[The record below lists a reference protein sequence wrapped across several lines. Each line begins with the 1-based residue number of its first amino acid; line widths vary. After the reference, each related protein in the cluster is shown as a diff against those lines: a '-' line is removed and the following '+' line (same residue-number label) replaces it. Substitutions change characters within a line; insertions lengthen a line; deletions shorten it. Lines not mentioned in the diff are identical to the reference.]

1 MKKTTKF
8 KILALAGLVLIS
20 GILFSCKN
28 NPDTPEQTNPD
39 TPEQTNPAQQTP
51 DDTPTDEPGENPITF
66 TVNIPAN
73 TVSVNIDRREVTKAG
88 ETYTPIEPGDWFTIA
103 TRYIGDEA
111 EDYAQAKE
119 KSFTD
124 VYGVENGKYY
134 EYRLMIND
142 GDKETF
148 KQLGCHKAGYDG
160 AEFPSFHNNQYPKI
174 TWDSSTKKL
183 SLTNAQEILFNCQN
197 NEEVLGWVIDVS
209 YDSKDWHWSTFFAKN
224 GQTFETMD
232 DTKFNNRKK
241 GNNPLSCFSV
251 KIFISEDDYFSYQHF
266 FDIAEIN
273 AEKVATSIPGVI
285 DAPTAESVGI
295 NINVTTPPVP
305 IAQTHIYRKLSTEP
319 DNKFQEVGFHDDW
332 YEEMIFTDYYYE
344 SGKTYDYVAKFT
356 YDDYATYA
364 VMDLGSVTTTTTG
377 LTPPAFKEGKT
388 PVFNWDSKN
397 LELSIT
403 NNPEL
408 EVPENAESYWGDDYV
423 WGVVFTYNFPE
434 SGFWPQFLFDKDNNP
449 IDISAE
455 EDAPPSPNIV
465 ADWAIEGMSDTK
477 EDNMIQECVI
487 HIIENE
493 KFEQCIVL
501 WQMPLCN
508 IFADKGAEGVYG
520 TKPTWTIEFL
530 NKE

>member
-28 NPDTPEQTNPD
+28 NPDTPEQTNP
-39 TPEQTNPAQQTP
+39 AQQTP
-51 DDTPTDEPGENPITF
+51 DDTPTDEPVENPITF

-73 TVSVNIDRREVTKAG
+73 TVSVNIDRREVTKTG

-103 TRYIGDEA
+103 TRYIGEDA
-111 EDYAQAKE
+111 EEYSQAKE

-134 EYRLMIND
+134 EYRLMKSD
-142 GDKETF
+142 AQGEEKFDS
-148 KQLGCHKAGYDG
+148 LGYFKAGYDG
-160 AEFPSFHNNQYPKI
+160 AEFPDFHANQYPVI
-174 TWDSSTKKL
+174 EWDPTDKKL
-183 SLTNAQEILFNCQN
+183 SLTNADKIAFNCKN
-197 NEEVLGWVIDVS
+197 GEEVLGWVIDVS
-209 YDSKDWHWSTFFAKN
+209 YDSKDDSKDWHWSTFFDKEVH
-224 GQTFETMD
+224 TFEIMED
-232 DTKFNNRKK
+232 DKYATLKK
-241 GNNPLSCFSV
+241 GNNPISCFSV
-251 KIFISEDDYFSYQHF
+251 KIYIPGQDYFSYQRF
-266 FDIAEIN
+266 FDIAEID
-273 AEKVATSIPGVI
+273 AKKVATSIPGII
-285 DAPTAESVGI
+285 DAPTSTSVGI
-295 NINVTTPPVP
+295 NITVTTPPIPVV
-305 IAQTHIYRKLSTEP
+305 QTHIYRKLSTEP
-319 DNKFQEVGFHDDW
+319 DNKFQEVGFHDGP

-356 YDDYATYA
+356 YVDYETYA
-364 VMDLGSVTTTTTG
+364 IMDLGSVTTTTTG

-388 PVFNWDSKN
+388 PVFNWDAKN

-455 EDAPPSPNIV
+455 EDAQPNPNIV
-465 ADWAIEGMSDTK
+465 AEWQLEGMSDNE

-487 HIIENE
+487 HIIEE
-493 KFEQCIVL
+493 DKFEQCIVL
-501 WQMPLCN
+501 YQMPLCN
-508 IFADKGAEGVYG
+508 IFAEPNASGVYG
-520 TKPTWTIEFL
+520 TRPTWTIEFL